1 LIEIA
6 FFMSDPSHSPG
17 TDGVASER
25 YRLLEVIG
33 SGSFGEVYRA
43 LDTTTGI
50 EVAVKALDLEEM

>member
-1 LIEIA
+1 
-6 FFMSDPSHSPG
+6 MSDPSHSPG